1 VEPTRR
7 SFLGTAAVAPVL
19 LSGRDTAKD
28 PVRIGLIGAGGR
40 GAYLLEETARSG
52 EAARVVAVC
61 DVWSVAR
68 EKASA
73 TVANTPGR
81 NMLSSC

>member
-1 VEPTRR
+1 
-7 SFLGTAAVAPVL
+7 L
-19 LSGRDTAKD
+19 LSGRDAAND

-40 GAYLLEETARSG
+40 GAYFLEEIARSG

-81 NMLSSC
+81 NMLSAC